1 MTIYRRILVPL
12 ENSRYD
18 TAILEHVRTL
28 AKMCGSF
35 VVLIHVADGWAARQA
50 DSFER
55 RESEEMR
62 RDREYL
68 ASVSRDLE
76 AEGVEVEAILAG
88 GDPGKEIVAAAE
100 REECDL
106 IAMATHGHGLIKDV
120 IFGTVVWT
128 VRHKTNVPVLL
139 VRGSGEEATPD
150 KA

>member
-18 TAILEHVRTL
+18 AAVLEHVRPL
-28 AKMCGSF
+28 ARMCGSS

-50 DSFER
+50 DSFQR

-62 RDREYL
+62 KDREYL
-68 ASVSRDLE
+68 ASVSQELE
-76 AEGVEVEAILAG
+76 DEGVEVEAILAG

-139 VRGSGEEATPD
+139 VRGSGEEAPPD
-150 KA
+150 EG